1 MRLTRRTLFASTASA
16 LLLPPAARAA
26 TVNDDGLHS
35 ESWFIE
41 TFLDVKQD
49 IADAAAKGKRLGY
62 VFEQRGC
69 IYCTEMH
76 EKVLSQKPIADYIAK
91 YFDVVQLNMFGA
103 REVTDLDG
111 KTVTE
116 KELVRKWGVTVSPF
130 VYFAPETAESGKS
143 LRDVASAKMRGL
155 LPSAQF
161 LAMFKFVVGK
171 HYNEG
176 DFPAFVAK
184 HEPGLSAAI
193 ARGTPIN

>member
-1 MRLTRRTLFASTASA
+1 MVLTRRA
-16 LLLPPAARAA
+16 LLASSAAALALPGVVHAA

-41 TFLDVKQD
+41 TFLDVRQD
-49 IADAAAKGKRLGY
+49 IADATAKGRRLAY

-76 EKVLSQKPIADYIAK
+76 EKVLSQRPIADYIAK
-91 YFDVVQLNMFGA
+91 HFDVVQLNMFGA

-111 KTVTE
+111 KTLTE

-130 VYFAPETAESGKS
+130 VYFAPEQAESGKS
-143 LRDVASAKMRGL
+143 LRDTASAKMRGL
-155 LPSAQF
+155 LPPAQF
-161 LAMFKFVVGK
+161 LAMFKFVAGR
-171 HYNEG
+171 HYKEG